1 MNKAVSIDLNTNVEV
16 GQEDIIVPG
25 DKITFKRKN
34 TEQYLGLLSNMTS
47 TSGEGWMTT
56 TNKKITLVSDVDG
69 VATLDIDGKTYS
81 IDSSTKLIGQYEIS
95 PNISGEIK
103 SVAVDDTAVYYILED
118 KIGKWWFVKQTFDGV
133 ETERELTVDSTS
145 EAFLLYNSNYYVI
158 SNETSGTVYDS
169 EGQSIASL
177 TFSSAAKAPNN
188 GWWLDEDN
196 WTIGRNDSDSY
207 YAWANM
213 KINGTVYDYKY
224 MGCIDEEGTVTGEP
238 VPVLGVTGMSVNYQT
253 PTRLPNGVL
262 KWTRLS
268 VSDYT
273 LLSHMTGRDFGKWDF
288 STVGDYKA
296 LMSVKGQINEQWT
309 AAVTETGLNS
319 WVSMIRRN
327 GVSVISRTAPVNTSI
342 TNFVSWWIT
351 TDPSAVPGVFW
362 TTSTTQYDN
371 VFPMKYFFTNKQA
384 NRGKTFDYGKG
395 WVRTYAIN
403 GGLAN
408 YSGNKLALFDVFS
421 FSSYFYE
428 NIRGTEKYRSLDAN
442 NNQSAQL
449 YDGGAIAAY
458 GLPIQTPTMS
468 DESYFMDSTVFQGNV
483 RRHPLSSTQYNN
495 RAWSQ
500 WYWQIGGENYGENGL
515 VDTIPLTV
523 TNGNISCLVYNGYTV
538 GFSYN
543 KVLINT
549 PSKEIDVWTYRTVNG
564 KTIITTSENVYVI
577 GQGAFKLSKVAD
589 FIFRT
594 NCLTEWNT
602 FQESREGIIQLIR
615 AFIPYNMSFE
625 INSNWI
631 LCNFKA
637 PADGS
642 GANDIW
648 MEGAAINANLDD
660 KYLATSFLLPAVS
673 IPLYVNGGDLTTF
686 DKQIVRNNNPILVP
700 VYQSTLFQDEE
711 LMVYYTH
718 IQDSTDITYKMTVKG
733 VDSYFDATHEDNS
746 WWITSNTVFFPVGI
760 ASKFTGI
767 NYMSSTVKL
776 EGDYTAR
783 LYVNNNQAYMVFNI
797 AEQVYY
803 GSTIFTIYTNNY
815 YYDGEAIYSIVL
827 GANEFVCYAIGLK
840 FLGNSGTEAYFYS
853 PYDKSIYLFSG
864 SNTLSKARSLAA
876 MGNIIDSMFSSVNQR
891 MYLLDDNSRILW
903 LSNES
908 SGLYE
913 LKNIDHLE
921 SSEKGAIFCG
931 TNEENGSSTYQ
942 IYSPR
947 NDFDDIVTLE
957 LETNWIGDST
967 ALNKFAYTD
976 LQLFSQ
982 QPIKVEF
989 NLQMLA
995 KDGDDIKTTT
1005 KKILVKPSDWKGK
1018 YLKIR
1023 ATPDETVG
1031 QAFKSIVKSDDLI
1044 SIMNIQVAFEEVSSQ
1059 PAPAAIN
1066 I

>member
-47 TSGEGWMTT
+47 DSGNGWMTT
-56 TNKKITLVSDVDG
+56 TNKKITLVSDEAG
-69 VATLDIDGKTYS
+69 TATLDIDGKRYS
-81 IDSSTKLIGQYEIS
+81 IDSSTKLIGQYEIN

-103 SVAVDDTAVYYILED
+103 SVAVDDSAVYYILKD
-118 KIGKWWFVKQTFDGV
+118 KIGKWWFVKQPFEGNQ
-133 ETERELTVDSTS
+133 TERELSVNSNS
-145 EAFLLYNSNYYVI
+145 EAFLLYNSNYYMI
-158 SNETSGTVYDS
+158 ASEASGTVYNPDG
-169 EGQSIASL
+169 ETVHTI
-177 TFSSAAKAPNN
+177 TFNKAKAPNN
-188 GWWLDEDN
+188 GWWDDVNN
-196 WTIGRNDSDSY
+196 WTIGRNDEDAY
-207 YAWANM
+207 YAWAVMDISGDAYN
-213 KINGTVYDYKY
+213 YDY
-224 MGCIDEEGTVTGEP
+224 MGCIDEEGTITGEP
-238 VPVLGVTGMSVNYQT
+238 VPILGVTGMTVNYQA

-268 VSDYT
+268 DADST
-273 LLSHMTGRDFGKWDF
+273 LLNHMYGRDFSKWDF

-296 LMSVKGQINEQWT
+296 FMAIKGQVNEQWT
-309 AAVTETGLNS
+309 QAITETGLNN
-319 WVSMIRRN
+319 WLTMIRRS
-327 GVSVISRTAPVNTSI
+327 GVDVISRGSAVNTSI
-342 TNFVSWWIT
+342 NSWITRWLT
-351 TDPSAVPGVFW
+351 TDPSAVPGIFW
-362 TTSTTQYDN
+362 TANVTQYDN

-421 FSSYFYE
+421 FNSYLYE

-442 NNQSAQL
+442 NGNNAQL
-449 YDGGAIAAY
+449 YDGGALAAY
-458 GLPIQTPTMS
+458 GLPIQTPAMS

-483 RRHPLSSTQYNN
+483 RRHPLSSIQYNN

-523 TNGNISCLVYNGYTV
+523 TNGNVSRLVYNGYTV

-543 KVLINT
+543 KVLVNT
-549 PSKEIDVWTYRTVNG
+549 PSKEIEVWTYRTVNG
-564 KTIITTSENVYVI
+564 KTIIATAENVYVI
-577 GQGAFKLSKVAD
+577 GQGEFKISKVAD

-594 NCLTEWNT
+594 NCLSEWNT
-602 FQESREGIIQLIR
+602 FQESREGVVQLIR
-615 AFIPYNMSFE
+615 AFVPYNMSFE

-631 LCNFKA
+631 YGNFKA

-642 GANDIW
+642 GANDVW
-648 MEGAAINANLDD
+648 LEGAAINANLDD

-673 IPLYVNGGDLTTF
+673 IPLYVNGGDLNTF

-700 VYQSTLFQDEE
+700 VYFNTLFNDEE

-733 VDSYFDATHEDNS
+733 LDSYFDATHEDNS
-746 WWITSNTVFFPVGI
+746 WWITSTTVFFPVGI

-776 EGDYTAR
+776 EGYYTAR

-815 YYDGEAIYSIVL
+815 YYDGEAIYSILL
-827 GANEFVCYAIGLK
+827 GQNEFVCYAIGLR

-864 SNTLSKARSLAA
+864 SNTLSKARSLAR

-891 MYLLDDNSRILW
+891 MYLLDDQSRVLW

-913 LKNIDHLE
+913 LESVDHLE

-931 TNEENGSSTYQ
+931 TSNGEPTYL

-947 NDFDDIVTLE
+947 NDFSDIVPLE

-976 LQLFSQ
+976 IQLFSQ
-982 QPIKVEF
+982 QPIKAEF
-989 NLQMLA
+989 KLLMKA
-995 KDGDDIKTTT
+995 KDGDDIKTDVKTV
-1005 KKILVKPSDWKGK
+1005 KIKPSDWKGN

-1031 QAFKSIVKSDDLI
+1031 QAFKSIVESDDLI

-1059 PAPAAIN
+1059 PAPSAIN
-1066 I
+1066 V